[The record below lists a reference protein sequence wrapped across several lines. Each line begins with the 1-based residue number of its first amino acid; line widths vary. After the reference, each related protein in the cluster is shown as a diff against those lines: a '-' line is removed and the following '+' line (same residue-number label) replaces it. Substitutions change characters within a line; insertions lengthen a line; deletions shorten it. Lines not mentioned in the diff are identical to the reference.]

1 MLLFGHLGLTLGVA
15 RALSRE
21 SDARWVAVA
30 ALLPDLL
37 DKPLRVLAP
46 AFTQGNT
53 RTVGHALTVMLV
65 CMVLVAFPL
74 RRLRGARGVALV
86 LPVHLLLDGM
96 WGAGY
101 AGESAMAVGR
111 QCLSAPGRRRA
122 GWPLG

>member
-30 ALLPDLL
+30 ALLPDLM

-53 RTVGHALTVMLV
+53 RTVGHALTLILV

-74 RRLRGARGVALV
+74 RRIIRGCAGRRAGAIHASPLGPYV
-86 LPVHLLLDGM
+86 
-96 WGAGY
+96 GAGY
-101 AGESAMAVGR
+101 AGESA
-111 QCLSAPGRRRA
+111 
-122 GWPLG
+122 